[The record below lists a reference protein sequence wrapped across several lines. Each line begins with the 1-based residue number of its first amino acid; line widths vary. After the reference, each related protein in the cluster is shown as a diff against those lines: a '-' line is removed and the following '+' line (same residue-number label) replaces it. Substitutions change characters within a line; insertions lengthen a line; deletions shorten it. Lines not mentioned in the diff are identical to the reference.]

1 MKAKWTKVF
10 TSMTAAICM
19 IGLLGLGWS
28 LWGGSQDISI
38 KTLMNRTAEKDT
50 SKVPKISVVNKEN
63 LRVLALGDSL
73 TRGTGD
79 PSGKGYVG
87 YLVDRLKANSRH
99 KVSLSNIAVNGEK
112 SDQLLVRLKE
122 KEVRKQ
128 VESADII
135 VMTIGGNDLLNGGQ
149 SLANLNFSE
158 IQKDKAKYVQNLT
171 AILSELRSINGD
183 ANIFYVGLY
192 NPFSDMDYELLTS
205 SVIRNWNAASAE
217 VCAGFPKTTFVPT
230 FDLFPQK
237 VEDYLAADKF
247 HPNAEGYQLMAERLV
262 PLVLQ

>member
-1 MKAKWTKVF
+1 MKGKWRKVF
-10 TSMTAAICM
+10 ISMTVAVCV
-19 IGLLGLGWS
+19 IGLAGLGWF
-28 LWGGSQDISI
+28 LWSDYQGISI
-38 KTLMNRTAEKDT
+38 NALMNRTAEKDT
-50 SKVPKISVVNKEN
+50 AKVTKTSVVEKEN

-87 YLVDRLKANSRH
+87 YLVDRLKENSH
-99 KVSLSNIAVNGEK
+99 HEVSLSNIAVNGEK
-112 SDQLLVRLKE
+112 SDQLLLRLKE
-122 KEVRKQ
+122 KKVRKQ

-149 SLANLNFSE
+149 SLTNLNFTE
-158 IQKDKAKYVQNLT
+158 IQTDKAKYVKNLT
-171 AILSELRSINGD
+171 EILSELRSINED

-192 NPFSDMDYELLTS
+192 NPFSEMDYELLTS

-217 VCAGFPKTTFVPT
+217 VCADFPKTTFVPT
-230 FDLFPQK
+230 LDLFPPQ
-237 VEDYLAADKF
+237 VNDYLAADKF

-262 PLVLQ
+262 PLVMQ